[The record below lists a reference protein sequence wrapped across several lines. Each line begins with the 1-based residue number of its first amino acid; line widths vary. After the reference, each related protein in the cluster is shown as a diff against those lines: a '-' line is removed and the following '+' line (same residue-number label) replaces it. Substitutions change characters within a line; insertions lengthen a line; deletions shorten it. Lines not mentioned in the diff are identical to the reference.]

1 LKRKAK
7 FGLSDSTSGTSASP
21 GLSLFTTRKKSLP
34 QETSTGVSTGAASE
48 EGAKVMTNLNGRQL
62 FLLIPYVLC
71 QNDVAAG
78 SEGVSIDAGKDDST
92 DV

>member
-1 LKRKAK
+1 
-7 FGLSDSTSGTSASP
+7 
-21 GLSLFTTRKKSLP
+21 
-34 QETSTGVSTGAASE
+34 
-48 EGAKVMTNLNGRQL
+48 MTNLNGRQL